1 MNNYVKKAKEIIN
14 KNKKKL
20 IIGTSMFVVGV
31 VGLGAVGI
39 TFVYNKAK
47 LNTNYTIEQAQEIAL
62 EAVEGEVVK
71 INKKLE
77 LELENFGFEYE
88 FKIKDTNNILRE
100 VTVDAT
106 LGVITELD
114 NYYD

>member
-31 VGLGAVGI
+31 VGLGAAGI

-47 LNTNYTIEQAQEIAL
+47 SNTNYTIEQAQVIAL
-62 EAVEGEVVK
+62 EAVEGEVIKV
-71 INKKLE
+71 NKKLE
-77 LELENFGFEYE
+77 MENLSFEYE